1 MSKKVQRT
9 TTECF
14 AEDLESSMVKM
25 HKFLRPLSCGQ
36 DENCQEKCK
45 GKLTQIVSKN
55 VSKFN
60 WFGSSMLFYWISSK
74 LFYT

>member
-1 MSKKVQRT
+1 MSRKVQRT
-9 TTECF
+9 TVECF
-14 AEDLESSMVKM
+14 AEDLESSTVNM

-36 DENCQEKCK
+36 DENYQEKCK
-45 GKLTQIVSKN
+45 GKLTHIVSKMS
-55 VSKFN
+55 VSFN